1 VIVRAAIREPKT
13 QRRPVLMLD
22 QPQIVQTDVQPAAV
36 IRLTIPRAEIKTVM
50 GPAIAE
56 VMAAVVAQ
64 GLAPAGPVFSHH
76 LRMDPD
82 TFDFEVGVPVK
93 APVSATG
100 RVNASQ
106 LPAATVA
113 RTVYHGPYEGLGSAW
128 CEFGE
133 WIATEGYKPAA
144 NLWECYAAG
153 PESNADPAT
162 WRTVLNRPLIG

>member
-1 VIVRAAIREPKT
+1 
-13 QRRPVLMLD
+13 MLD
-22 QPQIVQTDVQPAAV
+22 RPQIVQTDAQPAAV
-36 IRLTIPRAEIKTVM
+36 IRLTIPRAEIQAVM
-50 GPAIAE
+50 GPAISE
-56 VMAAVVAQ
+56 VMAAVAAQ

-82 TFDFEVGVPVK
+82 IFDFEVGVPVK
-93 APVSATG
+93 APVSPAG
-100 RVNASQ
+100 RVHASQ

-113 RTVYHGPYEGLGSAW
+113 RTVYRGPYEGLGSAW

-153 PESNADPAT
+153 PESSPDPAT
-162 WRTVLNRPLIG
+162 WRTQLNRPLTG

>member
-1 VIVRAAIREPKT
+1 
-13 QRRPVLMLD
+13 MLD
-22 QPQIVQTDVQPAAV
+22 TPQIVQTEGQSTAV
-36 IRLTIPRAEIKTVM
+36 IRLTIPRAEIQTVM

-56 VMAAVVAQ
+56 VMAAVTAQ

-100 RVNASQ
+100 RVKASR
-106 LPAATVA
+106 LPAVTAA
-113 RTVYHGPYEGLGSAW
+113 RTVYAGPYEGLGSAW

-133 WIATEGYKPAA
+133 WIAAEGHKPAA

-162 WRTVLNRPLIG
+162 WRTVLNRPLID

>member
-1 VIVRAAIREPKT
+1 
-13 QRRPVLMLD
+13 MLD
-22 QPQIVQTDVQPAAV
+22 KPQIVQTEVQPAAV

-93 APVSATG
+93 APVSVTG

-113 RTVYHGPYEGLGSAW
+113 RTVYHGPYEGPGLHG
-128 CEFGE
+128 EFGE

-144 NLWECYAAG
+144 KLWDCYAAV

>member
-1 VIVRAAIREPKT
+1 
-13 QRRPVLMLD
+13 MLD
-22 QPQIVQTDVQPAAV
+22 TPQIVQTEGQSTAV
-36 IRLTIPRAEIKTVM
+36 IRLTIPRAEIQTAM

-56 VMAAVVAQ
+56 VMAAVTAQ

-100 RVNASQ
+100 RVKASR
-106 LPAATVA
+106 LPAVTAA
-113 RTVYHGPYEGLGSAW
+113 RTVYSGPYEGLGSAW

-133 WIATEGYKPAA
+133 WIAAEGHKPAA

-153 PESNADPAT
+153 PESSADPAT
-162 WRTVLNRPLIG
+162 WRTVLNRPLID